1 MLKQLINLALSEIN
15 EISHDF
21 DDRDDGH
28 QKEVLRIAD
37 LLAAGNP
44 PVDLLAQLE
53 LVLIE
58 KGDTVPQLI
67 HLAVKL
73 ARSKVIVRAIKKPLH
88 TSFVFAMYKENTR
101 ILRQDE
107 HPHGED
113 FVIRKINQLQW
124 LFDDVDTTTWSLVLV
139 DDGCPEGS
147 GKLARQILADRCP
160 DAPAKV
166 LFLDEAIN
174 DGLPVTKP
182 MASAADSQKGGS
194 VVYGMWAAAQEDHS
208 NHIVVF
214 TDADLSTHMGQAGLL
229 IDGIVNRDKDASIG
243 SRREPASVVVKK
255 GTRNTRGKLFIYLWK
270 GMIQPLHRLVD
281 TQCGFKAFKAE
292 TIREITT
299 DMIEK
304 KFAFDIELLL
314 RTELHQ
320 HDSIEKVP
328 VAWFDSEEAST
339 TTDLQPYLPM
349 LKQVTAFYKKYLP
362 ANTET
367 DRLAEFIHEMSNDEW
382 DILVENV
389 PEAIA
394 EGQPA
399 DFDKMRDVT
408 VDDLIAGTK
417 K

>member
-1 MLKQLINLALSEIN
+1 MLTQLLTFVLSKIDGMPFEL
-15 EISHDF
+15 
-21 DDRDDGH
+21 DDRNDS
-28 QKEVLRIAD
+28 QQEEVLNIASR
-37 LLAAGNP
+37 LAEGNP
-44 PVDLLAQLE
+44 PADVLEQLE
-53 LVLIE
+53 LVLIGRGE
-58 KGDTVPQLI
+58 TIPQLI

-73 ARSKVIVRAIKKPLH
+73 ARSKVIVRAVDKPLH

-101 ILRQDE
+101 ILKQDE

-113 FVIRKINQLQW
+113 FVVRKISQLQW
-124 LFDDVDTTTWSLVLV
+124 LFDDVATTTWSLVMV

-147 GKLARQILADRCP
+147 GKLATKILAERCP
-160 DAPAKV
+160 DAPAEV
-166 LFLDEAIN
+166 LFLEEAIGQ
-174 DGLPVTKP
+174 GLQVTRP
-182 MASAADSQKGGS
+182 MASAAESQKGGS
-194 VVYGMWAAAQEDHS
+194 VVYGMWAAAQKDHD
-208 NHIVVF
+208 NHIIVF

-229 IDGIVNRDKDASIG
+229 LDGIVNRNKDAAIG

-270 GMIQPLHRLVD
+270 GLIQPLHRLVD
-281 TQCGFKAFKAE
+281 TQCGFKAFTSEAV
-292 TIREITT
+292 REITT

-349 LKQVTAFYKKYLP
+349 LKQVVAFYKKYLP
-362 ANTET
+362 ADTET
-367 DRLAEFIHEMSNDEW
+367 DRLADFIGNMSDDDW
-382 DILVENV
+382 ATLVDNV
-389 PEAIA
+389 PEPIA

>member
-1 MLKQLINLALSEIN
+1 MIFLSCSPHSVNNRTTFLAIGGR
-15 EISHDF
+15 SHGF
-21 DDRDDGH
+21 G
-28 QKEVLRIAD
+28 
-37 LLAAGNP
+37 
-44 PVDLLAQLE
+44 
-53 LVLIE
+53 
-58 KGDTVPQLI
+58 
-67 HLAVKL
+67 
-73 ARSKVIVRAIKKPLH
+73 
-88 TSFVFAMYKENTR
+88 Y
-101 ILRQDE
+101 RQ
-107 HPHGED
+107 P
-113 FVIRKINQLQW
+113 I
-124 LFDDVDTTTWSLVLV
+124 
-139 DDGCPEGS
+139 
-147 GKLARQILADRCP
+147 
-160 DAPAKV
+160 
-166 LFLDEAIN
+166 
-174 DGLPVTKP
+174 
-182 MASAADSQKGGS
+182 
-194 VVYGMWAAAQEDHS
+194 
-208 NHIVVF
+208 
-214 TDADLSTHMGQAGLL
+214 